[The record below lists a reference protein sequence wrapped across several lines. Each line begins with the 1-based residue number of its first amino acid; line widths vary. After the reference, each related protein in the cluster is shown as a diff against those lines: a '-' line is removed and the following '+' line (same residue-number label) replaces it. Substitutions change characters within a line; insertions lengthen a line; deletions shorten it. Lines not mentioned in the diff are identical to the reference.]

1 MVPGSGT
8 GAGTGTGAGAGAGT
22 GAGATGTGTGTGA
35 NSSYELC
42 VHGTRFSTHGTAG
55 YTRHA
60 VERTV
65 GAHRHLEAELAH
77 GRDSRQLSTLT
88 TWHRPCP
95 RHQSF
100 IFIATRLTHRIE
112 SECVASPPVCRLLRP
127 NSSRRVEIA
136 RRPSLSSTFLRQLE
150 GHIRASGKADFA
162 GR

>member
-1 MVPGSGT
+1 MHASVKYTPPQPVPVPVPVPV
-8 GAGTGTGAGAGAGT
+8 AVL
-22 GAGATGTGTGTGA
+22 
-35 NSSYELC
+35 NSSYEMC
-42 VHGTRFSTHGTAG
+42 VHGSHLMGPPFTHDT
-55 YTRHA
+55 HSS
-60 VERTV
+60 V

-88 TWHRPCP
+88 TWHRQCP

-112 SECVASPPVCRLLRP
+112 SECVVSPPVCRLLRP